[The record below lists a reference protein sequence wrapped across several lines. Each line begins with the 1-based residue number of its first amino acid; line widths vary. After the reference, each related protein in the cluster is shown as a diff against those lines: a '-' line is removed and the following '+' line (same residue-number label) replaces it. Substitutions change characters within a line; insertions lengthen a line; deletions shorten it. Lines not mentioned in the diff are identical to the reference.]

1 VVMFIVF
8 LGYIGMY
15 SSRPPCLWFG
25 AVNLGRDGVLL
36 SITQS
41 HLRSA
46 HLLLEV
52 SDNPAWC

>member
-1 VVMFIVF
+1 MFIVF

-25 AVNLGRDGVLL
+25 AVNLGRDGVIL